1 MSMGSCSSP
10 VITSEKFLISLHYA
24 PSERRRI
31 DAFELWCWRRLLR
44 VTFTA
49 KDQTRQSS
57 GKSTLNTHWM
67 DWCWS
72 KNSSILVIWGEQLTH
87 WKSPWFWERLRA
99 EEEGIREWDGWMASP
114 MQEFGQTL
122 GDGEG
127 QGGLACCSLWGHK
140 ESDTTG
146 QLNSNNDASC
156 PKRLVMSF
164 ITQWSSCYWSSL
176 HLQSWECS
184 IHSLPSI

>member
-1 MSMGSCSSP
+1 MLLNCSAGKDSW
-10 VITSEKFLISLHYA
+10 ESLGQQ
-24 PSERRRI
+24 
-31 DAFELWCWRRLLR
+31 
-44 VTFTA
+44 
-49 KDQTRQSS
+49 DQTSQSS

-146 QLNSNNDASC
+146 QLNNNNCFGSTWLEGTNFYIFQDRLDYDIET
-156 PKRLVMSF
+156 PKY
-164 ITQWSSCYWSSL
+164 QWLTKPNLFFFHAIYCLLWVG
-176 HLQSWECS
+176 
-184 IHSLPSI
+184 

>member
-1 MSMGSCSSP
+1 MPLLNAEELMPLSCGVGEDSWESLSQQKIKPGNLQGNQPWILIGWTDAEAKTPVFWSSEAN
-10 VITSEKFLISLHYA
+10 SWLIGKV
-24 PSERRRI
+24 PG
-31 DAFELWCWRRLLR
+31 
-44 VTFTA
+44 
-49 KDQTRQSS
+49 S
-57 GKSTLNTHWM
+57 GK
-67 DWCWS
+67 DWGQ
-72 KNSSILVIWGEQLTH
+72 KE
-87 WKSPWFWERLRA
+87 KRA
-99 EEEGIREWDGWMASP
+99 SENEMAGWHHRCNGH
-114 MQEFGQTL
+114 EFGQTL